1 MIQMFINNTEV
12 LSDKEFTITEEM
24 LNTSSTILNNCYPK
38 IWDDDKDYT
47 SRFYF
52 PADYSKCKIYK
63 DNTLIFAGA
72 VQNTGNIALNPRYPK
87 YCSLQILDFKCL
99 LSEGETLDF
108 VISNKTIKEAISMVV
123 DAIKQYGFV
132 LGNIKIYNGDDV
144 IGAYSTL
151 NKSAYDVFQYLADIS
166 QSRWT
171 TRMIDENTVAIDFYD
186 PLLMERGEDIEY
198 TTEWW
203 ENNKVID
210 LSYSYS
216 SRDYRNKQIMISN
229 EVYANIMQDESV
241 LANGYGRTFN
251 TSQKIGTIS
260 EIQVNNIDKTIAT
273 KSDKDQGIEAD
284 FYYTPGEATFE
295 SNESQQPYTAGT
307 TIKISYIPLVKG
319 REIIYNNDEVD
330 RIKNSIG
337 RKGVIARYEN
347 RNDIL
352 NNRELNAI
360 GQTYLKYKGHA
371 EITLTLK
378 TEIDLYNV
386 GQVVFFD
393 APIGDLTNDY
403 MVKKKETHIIATA
416 NKVFYTYELSSS
428 FNSENAINYFDNQ
441 RNKSQGNL
449 SDGEFITRNIDIENV
464 AGIIFYGLTNTEI
477 EYTNNNI
484 LNCGLDAPLNN

>member
-1 MIQMFINNTEV
+1 
-12 LSDKEFTITEEM
+12 
-24 LNTSSTILNNCYPK
+24 
-38 IWDDDKDYT
+38 
-47 SRFYF
+47 
-52 PADYSKCKIYK
+52 
-63 DNTLIFAGA
+63 
-72 VQNTGNIALNPRYPK
+72 
-87 YCSLQILDFKCL
+87 
-99 LSEGETLDF
+99 
-108 VISNKTIKEAISMVV
+108 
-123 DAIKQYGFV
+123 
-132 LGNIKIYNGDDV
+132 
-144 IGAYSTL
+144 
-151 NKSAYDVFQYLADIS
+151 
-166 QSRWT
+166 
-171 TRMIDENTVAIDFYD
+171 
-186 PLLMERGEDIEY
+186 
-198 TTEWW
+198 
-203 ENNKVID
+203 
-210 LSYSYS
+210 
-216 SRDYRNKQIMISN
+216 MISD
-229 EVYANIMQDESV
+229 EVYANIMQDESI

-260 EIQVNNIDKTIAT
+260 EIQINNIYKTIAT
-273 KSDKDQGIEAD
+273 KSDKDQGVEAD

-295 SNESQQPYTAGT
+295 SNENQQPYTAGT

-416 NKVFYTYELSSS
+416 NKIFYTYELSSS

-449 SDGEFITRNIDIENV
+449 SEGEFITRNIDIENV